1 MKTMIEET
9 QILDSN
15 VTKTVDFKEFDFPIS
30 FEFKIGTL
38 SNDFLAKDASGK
50 TIAYVRQKMFKLKE
64 AIMIYAEESKT
75 NLLYKINADRI
86 IDFNASYSFSD
97 ADDNIIGRVG
107 RKGMKSLWKAN
118 YEIFDNNN
126 NPEFSIREENPWTKV
141 FDALMSEVPVVGMF
155 TGYMFNPKYAIT
167 NAEGTTVAR
176 LSKEASFFG
185 RKFKLDKLADF
196 KAGDSERIMLALMM
210 MVLLERRRG

>member
-1 MKTMIEET
+1 MTEET

-15 VTKTVDFKEFDFPIS
+15 FTKTTDFKEFDFPIS

-38 SNDFLAKDASGK
+38 ANDFVAKDASGK

-97 ADDNIIGRVG
+97 ADDNVIGRVG

-126 NPEFSIREENPWTKV
+126 TPEFSIREENPWTKV
-141 FDALMSEVPVVGMF
+141 FDAMMSEVPVVGMF

-167 NAEGTTVAR
+167 NTEGVAVAR

>member
-1 MKTMIEET
+1 MTDET

-15 VTKTVDFKEFDFPIS
+15 FVNHTTADFKEFDFPIS

-38 SNDFLAKDASGK
+38 ANDFVAKDASGN
-50 TIAYVRQKMFKLKE
+50 TIAYVRQKMFKFKE

-86 IDFNASYSFSD
+86 IDFNASYAFSD
-97 ADDNIIGRVG
+97 ANDNVIGRVG

-118 YEIFDNNN
+118 YEIFDNDNN
-126 NPEFSIREENPWTKV
+126 QDFSIREENPWTKV
-141 FDALMSEVPVVGMF
+141 FDAMMSEIPVVGMF
-155 TGYMFNPKYAIT
+155 TGYMFNPKYSVSKAD
-167 NAEGTTVAR
+167 GTIVAR

-196 KAGDSERIMLALMM
+196 EPGDSERIMLALMM
-210 MVLLERRRG
+210 MVLLERQRG

>member
-1 MKTMIEET
+1 MTEET

-15 VTKTVDFKEFDFPIS
+15 FVNTTVDFKEFAFPIS

-38 SNDFLAKDASGK
+38 ANDFVAKDASGQ

-86 IDFNASYSFSD
+86 IDFNASYAFSD
-97 ADDNIIGRVG
+97 ASDNVIGRVG

-118 YEIFDNNN
+118 YDIFDNNN
-126 NPEFSIREENPWTKV
+126 NQEFSIREENPWTKV
-141 FDALMSEVPVVGMF
+141 FDAMMGEIPVVGMF
-155 TGYMFNPKYAIT
+155 TGYMFNPKYAVT
-167 NAEGTTVAR
+167 NNDGTIVAR

-196 KAGDSERIMLALMM
+196 KEGDSERIMLALMM
-210 MVLLERRRG
+210 MVLLERQRG